1 MFPVPGWIG
10 AGGGCWTWSPFIFWY
25 MKVRFE
31 LGELVVPVSDQ
42 PMACEGSICGEPG
55 AMSSLGESKSPIRPG
70 DGAAIDNFLL
80 QFGIISCL
88 TFVLSYSC
96 SVYVSG
102 SQIPFAF

>member
-1 MFPVPGWIG
+1 M
-10 AGGGCWTWSPFIFWY
+10 FWY
-25 MKVRFE
+25 INVRFE
-31 LGELVVPVSDQ
+31 LGELVVPVKDH

-55 AMSSLGESKSPIRPG
+55 AFSNRGESKSPMRPG
-70 DGAAIDNFLL
+70 DGAAIDSFLL
-80 QFGIISCL
+80 QLGIISCL